1 MSFNIAVAGKGGSGK
16 TSIASLVIRY
26 LMKNGSGPILAIDA
40 DPNANLGES
49 LGLTVE
55 RTVGLVL
62 DAFQKDKIKIP
73 PGMSK
78 QTYLDYK
85 LNEIIVES
93 KGLDLVTMGRGE
105 GPDCYCAPNLVLK
118 NFADSLAENYAYVVM
133 DNEAGMEH
141 LSRRTTQ
148 NIDGLLIISDHSVK
162 GVRTVA
168 RIRDLVSEL
177 KLVVKRQLIIIGSAP
192 TKLDPLVT
200 EELDRLGIDLTATI
214 PQDEELYQYDLK
226 LKSLLDLPDT
236 SKAVRA
242 VNDLMANLLKTEE
255 IHLKQRGK

>member
-1 MSFNIAVAGKGGSGK
+1 LSFNIAVAGKGGSGK

-49 LGLTVE
+49 LGLKVE

-62 DAFQKDKIKIP
+62 DAFQKDKINIP
-73 PGMSK
+73 PGMTK
-78 QTYLDYK
+78 EIYLDYK

-105 GPDCYCAPNLVLK
+105 GPECYCYPNLILK
-118 NFADSLAENYAYVVM
+118 KFVDSLAENYAYTVM

-148 NIDGLLIISDHSVK
+148 NVDGLFIISDHSVK
-162 GVRTVA
+162 GIRTVA
-168 RIRDLVSEL
+168 RIRDLASEL
-177 KLVVKRQLIIIGSAP
+177 KLVVKRQLMVINFVP

-200 EELDRLGIDLTATI
+200 EELDRLGIDPTATI
-214 PQDEELYQYDLK
+214 PLDEEVYEYDLK

-236 SKAVRA
+236 SKAARA
-242 VNDLMANLLKTEE
+242 VNDLMANLFQADE
-255 IHLKQRGK
+255 IHAKRG

>member
-1 MSFNIAVAGKGGSGK
+1 MSFNIAVAGKGGTGK
-16 TSIASLVIRY
+16 TSTTSLVIRY
-26 LMKNGSGPILAIDA
+26 LIKNGSGPVLAIDA

-49 LGLTVE
+49 LGLRVE

-62 DAFQKDKIKIP
+62 DSFQKAKMEIP

-118 NFADSLAENYAYVVM
+118 NFTDSLAENYAYVVM

-162 GVRTVA
+162 GVRTIA

-177 KLVVKRQLIIIGSAP
+177 KLVVKRQLIIISSAP
-192 TKLDPLVT
+192 AKLDPLVT
-200 EELDRLGIDLTATI
+200 KELDRLGIDLTATI
-214 PQDEELYQYDLK
+214 PRDEELYQYDLK
-226 LKSLLDLPDT
+226 LKSLLELPDT
-236 SKAVRA
+236 SKAVIA
-242 VNDLMANLLKTEE
+242 VNDLMANLLNNEE
-255 IHLKQRGK
+255 N